1 MREAQQVDLL
11 KMPLTSEGNYLY
23 QLLKTAGEQVT
34 AYDVTGVLQ
43 IPTFALCAGEQVV
56 AYSTDCDVK
65 QALCKGLEQVLWW
78 HQAQHALNRDNR
90 KGLSLRDYPAL
101 PPTLC
106 GEQLSTP
113 VFSAAPETWSAR
125 KEWLL
130 QKLWS
135 HGMRVFVVPLDHDPT
150 LARMVPFIVRV
161 LVSGKELQ
169 EGE

>member
-1 MREAQQVDLL
+1 
-11 KMPLTSEGNYLY
+11 
-23 QLLKTAGEQVT
+23 
-34 AYDVTGVLQ
+34 
-43 IPTFALCAGEQVV
+43 
-56 AYSTDCDVK
+56 
-65 QALCKGLEQVLWW
+65 
-78 HQAQHALNRDNR
+78 
-90 KGLSLRDYPAL
+90 
-101 PPTLC
+101 
-106 GEQLSTP
+106 